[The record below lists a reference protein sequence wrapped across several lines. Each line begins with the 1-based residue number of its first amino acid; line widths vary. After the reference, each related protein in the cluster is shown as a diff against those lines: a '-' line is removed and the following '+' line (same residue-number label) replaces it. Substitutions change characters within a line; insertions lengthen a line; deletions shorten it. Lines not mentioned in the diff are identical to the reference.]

1 MSSYQASSY
10 GPGYVESACIADLQT
25 AEALSQ
31 AVSECALVSAQVK
44 HLVKPSG
51 VTNAKGLADAPN
63 GAYVPGNPDDVFT
76 VRTDKGSDIN
86 VAFTALQRIEQRLAA
101 SFMLAEM
108 RDAERVTAEEVRIQ
122 TLQTENALGNVYAIL
137 TSEFQAPYIRRRLAL
152 YMKKGGM
159 QKLPEGL
166 VQPMVSVGLAGVGR
180 GNDLEKTARFINI
193 LQQSIGPEGMAKY
206 INNTEL
212 IKRLSSSMGISPLGL
227 VKSEQQIAAE
237 MQQAQQAAMQQELA
251 ANPQG
256 LAQAAQTVQDM
267 NTPPEET
274 NG

>member
-1 MSSYQASSY
+1 MQVEAS
-10 GPGYVESACIADLQT
+10 
-25 AEALSQ
+25 
-31 AVSECALVSAQVK
+31 
-44 HLVKPSG
+44 
-51 VTNAKGLADAPN
+51 LA
-63 GAYVPGNPDDVFT
+63 
-76 VRTDKGSDIN
+76 
-86 VAFTALQRIEQRLAA
+86 
-101 SFMLAEM
+101 
-108 RDAERVTAEEVRIQ
+108 
-122 TLQTENALGNVYAIL
+122 NVYAIL
-137 TSEFQAPYIRRRLAL
+137 TSEFQAPYIRRRLDL
-152 YMKKGGM
+152 YMRKGGM

-206 INNTEL
+206 LNNSEL

-237 MQQAQQAAMQQELA
+237 EQQAMQQAMQQQLA

-256 LAQAAQTVQDM
+256 VAAAAQTVQEM
-267 NTPPEET
+267 NTPPEE

>member
-1 MSSYQASSY
+1 M
-10 GPGYVESACIADLQT
+10 
-25 AEALSQ
+25 
-31 AVSECALVSAQVK
+31 
-44 HLVKPSG
+44 
-51 VTNAKGLADAPN
+51 
-63 GAYVPGNPDDVFT
+63 
-76 VRTDKGSDIN
+76 
-86 VAFTALQRIEQRLAA
+86 
-101 SFMLAEM
+101 
-108 RDAERVTAEEVRIQ
+108 
-122 TLQTENALGNVYAIL
+122 
-137 TSEFQAPYIRRRLAL
+137 
-152 YMKKGGM
+152 
-159 QKLPEGL
+159 
-166 VQPMVSVGLAGVGR
+166 QPMVSVGLAGVGR
-180 GNDLEKTARFINI
+180 GNDPEKTARFINI

>member
-1 MSSYQASSY
+1 M
-10 GPGYVESACIADLQT
+10 
-25 AEALSQ
+25 
-31 AVSECALVSAQVK
+31 
-44 HLVKPSG
+44 
-51 VTNAKGLADAPN
+51 
-63 GAYVPGNPDDVFT
+63 
-76 VRTDKGSDIN
+76 
-86 VAFTALQRIEQRLAA
+86 
-101 SFMLAEM
+101 
-108 RDAERVTAEEVRIQ
+108 
-122 TLQTENALGNVYAIL
+122 
-137 TSEFQAPYIRRRLAL
+137 

-267 NTPPEET
+267 NTPPEEA